1 MFIGPRIKELR
12 KKKGLTQQELGKLI
26 NVTKVS
32 ISCYENGSRIPN
44 LETFIDL
51 VEVLD
56 TTPDYLLGRDIN
68 VIAEENENYSVV
80 LPKIDIEVRKEL
92 QKNEELIQF
101 LRKDPKRSV
110 DYLSKKAK

>member
-80 LPKIDIEVRKEL
+80 LPKIDIEVIKEL